1 MLITTQVAGSA
12 ASFAASSFMTTAIV
26 KSDGG
31 LTRPYSRIL
40 LGLSVS
46 DMVQSICLMFGPL
59 LVPKTTP
66 LGHWAIGNRLTCT
79 VSGTPIIISMISIPL
94 YYFAMCLYTICKV
107 KRNMTDAVFAKT
119 VEKYMHYFIFLFSVI
134 PAIISI
140 ATKSTNSTVLG
151 SFCSYAAYPTGCRQA
166 PHIFGECDQSAGVVS
181 VLIAIYAGAV
191 PVACFFGIVI
201 IMAIICWH
209 VITRDRIFGSPSSG
223 STTSILSIRRTQGS
237 DGLRN
242 NGGSMSSLF
251 PVSLESGSRLKSSD
265 LPNSQLTSQN
275 ESFKYESG
283 HESVVPNGEVADRI
297 LEQGT
302 LPLKSSA
309 NPTSLTFQDESSKK
323 FASGPT
329 ASTQNEHRFR
339 RPLPDNQCSVGT
351 RESLRSGIQDP
362 RHQQETDTIRRTIR
376 REIFLQAFWFVAA
389 FFCTFIFFHILQLK
403 LVFGYTPSDIHYQVA
418 SFLFP
423 VGGVFNVLVYTR
435 PKVSNLRI
443 RQPQLSR
450 LKAFWMVV
458 KAGGVIPNIEPNEIP
473 RPWNQQRNIIDS
485 INHQAKPGVYAK
497 QPIDNLSMEPM
508 HLVSSES
515 SRSANNSLIRPHTNG
530 RDTNLNIDSA
540 GASLEVLQEVQSSDE
555 ERVGDCEQGKESVQS
570 SDDVMGP
577 ISYSQITSNSHAL
590 SGFED
595 GSIMDPISYSQIT
608 SNSHELS
615 GFEDGS
621 IMDPISYS
629 QVTSNSNALSGFE
642 DGSIMDPIS
651 YSQITSN
658 SHALS
663 RDEYSSIE
671 GHDAEDED
679 IVQNAYARAME
690 RIDQLKTK

>member
-1 MLITTQVAGSA
+1 MLISTQVAGSA

-46 DMVQSICLMFGPL
+46 DMVQSVCLMFGPL

-66 LGHWAIGNRLTCT
+66 LGHWAIGNSLTCT

-94 YYFAMCLYTICKV
+94 YYVALCLYTICKV
-107 KRNMTDAVFAKT
+107 KRNMTDAVFAET
-119 VEKYMHYFIFLFSVI
+119 VEKYMHYFIILFSVI

-166 PHIFGECDQSAGVVS
+166 PQIFGECDPSAGVVR
-181 VLIAIYAGAV
+181 VLVAIYAGAV

-209 VITRDRIFGSPSSG
+209 VITRDRIFGSPPASG
-223 STTSILSIRRTQGS
+223 STTSSLSIRRTQGS

-242 NGGSMSSLF
+242 NGGSSSSSF
-251 PVSLESGSRLKSSD
+251 PVSLETGSSLKPSD
-265 LPNSQLTSQN
+265 LSNSQLTSEN
-275 ESFKYESG
+275 ESFKYESVR
-283 HESVVPNGEVADRI
+283 ESVVPDGEVADRS

-302 LPLKSSA
+302 LRLKSSA
-309 NPTSLTFQDESSKK
+309 DPTSLTLQDESSKK
-323 FASGPT
+323 FVSGST
-329 ASTQNEHRFR
+329 AFTVNEHRVR
-339 RPLPDNQCSVGT
+339 RTLPGNQCSVGT

-362 RHQQETDTIRRTIR
+362 THQQETDTIRRTIR

-389 FFCTFIFFHILQLK
+389 FFCTFVFFHTLQLK
-403 LVFGYTPSDIHYQVA
+403 LIFGYTPSNIHYQVG

-435 PKVSNLRI
+435 PKISNLRI

-450 LKAFWMVV
+450 LKAFWIVV
-458 KAGGVIPNIEPNEIP
+458 KAGGVIPNTEPNEI
-473 RPWNQQRNIIDS
+473 RPWNRERNIIDS

-497 QPIDNLSMEPM
+497 QAVDDLSIVPM
-508 HLVSSES
+508 HLVSSEP
-515 SRSANNSLIRPHTNG
+515 SRSANNSLIRPHKNG
-530 RDTNLNIDSA
+530 RDTNLKIDSA

-555 ERVGDCEQGKESVQS
+555 ERFDDCEEGKESVQS

-577 ISYSQITSNSHAL
+577 LSYSQITSNSHAL

-608 SNSHELS
+608 SNSH
-615 GFEDGS
+615 
-621 IMDPISYS
+621 
-629 QVTSNSNALSGFE
+629 
-642 DGSIMDPIS
+642 
-651 YSQITSN
+651 
-658 SHALS
+658 ALS
-663 RDEYSSIE
+663 RDEDSSIE
-671 GHDAEDED
+671 GPDAEGED